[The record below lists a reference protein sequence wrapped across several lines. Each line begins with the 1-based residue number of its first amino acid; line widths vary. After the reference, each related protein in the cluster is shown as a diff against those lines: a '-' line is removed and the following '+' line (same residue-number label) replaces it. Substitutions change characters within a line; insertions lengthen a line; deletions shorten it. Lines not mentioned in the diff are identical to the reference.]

1 MPRGGDTPSGRI
13 TVRSIAA
20 EDVPS
25 FHRCLDVVARERRFL
40 AMLEAPPLEEVREF
54 VTSGRQRGVVQF
66 VAAFDGE
73 VVGWCDILPVP
84 FEGFRHCGA
93 LGMGVLPRQRGQGI
107 GQRLLEATLREA
119 ERRGITR
126 VQVEVFASNRVAIS
140 LYEAFGFECEGRKRR
155 ARQLD
160 GIAEDLVCM
169 ARVRSP

>member
-1 MPRGGDTPSGRI
+1 MTPGGEI
-13 TVRSIAA
+13 AVRSIAPD
-20 EDVPS
+20 DVPS

-73 VVGWCDILPVP
+73 VVGWCDVLPVP

-119 ERRGITR
+119 ERCGITR

-140 LYEAFGFECEGRKRR
+140 LYEAFGFQCEGRKRR